1 MTDENCPNC
10 GVILDFKNMIR
21 FDDKKLRLISITY
34 DIECLDC
41 GMIFTTLP
49 RESKKAS
56 NEDLTKIEEDIG
68 KMTKRGM
75 KWNKK
80 KT

>member
-10 GVILDFKNMIR
+10 GVILDFKTMTGL
-21 FDDKKLRLISITY
+21 DDKKLRLISVTY
-34 DIECLDC
+34 DFECLSC

-56 NEDLTKIEEDIG
+56 DQDLTRIKTDIE
-68 KMTKRGM
+68 KMKEG
-75 KWNKK
+75 N
-80 KT
+80 